1 MKGDAVELPLV
12 VLDRRTEERV
22 VSVDGAWDQP
32 GLNLSHWPGNATPKE
47 LRHDLSTGAALNFGR
62 LAAEARARL
71 AAGCR
76 AIANNHFDTDGACAV
91 FAVRHPELALPR
103 EKGLLEAAAAGDFYQ
118 VPSEKAFVL
127 DAVITNLADPARS
140 PWEER
145 FRGLDARGRHEVA
158 LCGIVERLPAML
170 DGDLADLADL
180 WKPELE
186 ALRAGRED
194 LAAAARDEVVHLDL
208 CVWESRPLARFRPG
222 RHALFGGTRCDR
234 ALAIGRGRAGATYRF
249 VLSTLSWFDL
259 ESREPQPRPDLRA
272 LAERLNEAEG
282 CAPGGEVAWRTQAV
296 EGPSPELW
304 HGTADVEDFA
314 EHSDALRESR
324 LEPATVRR
332 AVADALRACWA
343 FPES

>member
-1 MKGDAVELPLV
+1 MELPLV

-140 PWEER
+140 PWE
-145 FRGLDARGRHEVA
+145 
-158 LCGIVERLPAML
+158 
-170 DGDLADLADL
+170 
-180 WKPELE
+180 
-186 ALRAGRED
+186 
-194 LAAAARDEVVHLDL
+194 
-208 CVWESRPLARFRPG
+208 
-222 RHALFGGTRCDR
+222 
-234 ALAIGRGRAGATYRF
+234 
-249 VLSTLSWFDL
+249 
-259 ESREPQPRPDLRA
+259 
-272 LAERLNEAEG
+272 
-282 CAPGGEVAWRTQAV
+282 
-296 EGPSPELW
+296 
-304 HGTADVEDFA
+304 
-314 EHSDALRESR
+314 
-324 LEPATVRR
+324 
-332 AVADALRACWA
+332 
-343 FPES
+343 